1 MRKKIEEL
9 RELARR
15 AVQWTSFD
23 PDVRAEQQLTTA
35 DKNLE
40 KFLSQLPEEVRD
52 VYEERFCEKLAEWY
66 RAKSRCAS
74 AAVVGPAAYNIRREE
89 KMQQWADNA
98 LKRLENWMEKV
109 VKRTNREHRPVGWAK
124 VEVLR
129 SKVEKLTEEHESMLK
144 ANSIVRTY
152 RSKLTLEEMRQS
164 EELRDD
170 MAAAGLDDET
180 IREAMHQ
187 RQDGSYYDDGIG
199 FGTYTIS
206 NYRKKLQDARSRLEQ
221 AERMAEREDR
231 TIEGDGCKVQLCY
244 TDERVR
250 IIYDGKPDTATIQKL
265 KQGAFRWSPKNK
277 AWQRQITMAALAA
290 ASNITKIDYEQLK

>member
-23 PDVRAEQQLTTA
+23 PVERGEQQLRTA
-35 DKNLE
+35 DETLE
-40 KFLSQLPEEVRD
+40 AFLAKLPEEVRD
-52 VYEERFCEKLAEWY
+52 TYEERFCEKLADWY

-98 LKRLENWMEKV
+98 LKRLEEWMSAV

-129 SKVEKLTEEHESMLK
+129 SKVEKLTEEHEIMLK

-170 MAAAGLDDET
+170 MAAAWLDDET
-180 IREAMHQ
+180 IRETMHQ
-187 RQDGSYYDDGIG
+187 REDGSYYDNGIG
-199 FGTYTIS
+199 FGTFTIS

-221 AERMAEREDR
+221 AERMAERKDR